1 VNRYCVFAAVIAAAS
16 LVSCAT
22 ADPQTAD
29 PQHAAQTRDKT
40 YTTGSRIPVRDGSG
54 SAYVNSVDN
63 KEGVGDIMQKKD
75 VYMPPKGG
83 PN

>member
-1 VNRYCVFAAVIAAAS
+1 MNRYCVFAAVIAAAS

-22 ADPQTAD
+22 AEPQ
-29 PQHAAQTRDKT
+29 QAAQTRDKT
-40 YTTGSRIPVRDGSG
+40 YTTGSRIPVRDSSG

-63 KEGVGDIMQKKD
+63 KEGVGDMMQKKD
-75 VYMPPKGG
+75 VYLPPKGG